1 MGSYRL
7 SKVRELIREEAS
19 LIIQNELKDPRIG
32 FVTVTDVKLS
42 SDLRYAQI
50 FVSILED
57 KEKRK
62 QTLEGLKS
70 ATPYIRKEI
79 GKRIKL
85 RYAPEIRITFD
96 KSLESKT
103 KLIKLLGSLHWDW
116 MLDGA
121 GQECPAYLPN
131 PKQIPN
137 PNDQ

>member
-103 KLIKLLGSLHWDW
+103 KLIKLLGSLH
-116 MLDGA
+116 
-121 GQECPAYLPN
+121 
-131 PKQIPN
+131 
-137 PNDQ
+137 

>member
-57 KEKRK
+57 KKNANK
-62 QTLEGLKS
+62 PWK
-70 ATPYIRKEI
+70 
-79 GKRIKL
+79 
-85 RYAPEIRITFD
+85 D
-96 KSLESKT
+96 
-103 KLIKLLGSLHWDW
+103 
-116 MLDGA
+116 
-121 GQECPAYLPN
+121 
-131 PKQIPN
+131 
-137 PNDQ
+137 